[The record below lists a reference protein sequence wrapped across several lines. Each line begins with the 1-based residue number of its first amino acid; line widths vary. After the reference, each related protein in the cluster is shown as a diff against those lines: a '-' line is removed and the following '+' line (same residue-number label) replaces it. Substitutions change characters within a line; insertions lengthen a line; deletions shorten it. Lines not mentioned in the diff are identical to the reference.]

1 MIEVEYIR
9 VSKFYGDVL
18 GVMDVELRVE
28 PGVTGLLGP
37 NGAGKSTLIKMA
49 AGLLCPDQ
57 GDVRIEGASAWGN
70 PGLGFLLG
78 YVPAGDAL
86 PGFMSGLGFV
96 TRLLRFHGLDRRTAV
111 KTASS
116 ALERVG
122 LTTVSLRRL
131 GTYSQG
137 MRQRLKL
144 AQALAHDPPLLI
156 LDEPLTGLDPFGRRD
171 IMTLVRELGSQGRT
185 VLVSSHILHEV
196 EAMTDRV
203 ALMRHGRL
211 IAAGRISELRSALL
225 DNPYRIRV
233 RVPGAREL
241 GARLLAR
248 EEILSVRV
256 GSHDELIVETSVP
269 EAAAELLTSLAADE
283 NAAIQEIDVEDQDL
297 EAVFRY
303 AVDR

>member
-1 MIEVEYIR
+1 MAVHDVNFVASRGEV
-9 VSKFYGDVL
+9 V
-18 GVMDVELRVE
+18 
-28 PGVTGLLGP
+28 GLLGD

-49 AGLLCPDQ
+49 VGLLCPDQ
-57 GDVRIEGASAWGN
+57 GDVRVEGTSAWGN
-70 PGLGFLLG
+70 PRLGSLLG

-86 PGFMSGLGFV
+86 PEFMSGLKFL
-96 TRLLRFHGLDRRTAV
+96 TQLLRFHGHSRRIAV
-111 KTASS
+111 EAASA

-122 LTTVSLRRL
+122 LTAVSLRRL
-131 GTYSQG
+131 RTYSKG

-171 IMTLVRELGSQGRT
+171 IMALVRELGTQGRT

-196 EAMTDRV
+196 ESMTDRV
-203 ALMRHGRL
+203 ALLRHGRL
-211 IAAGRISELRSALL
+211 IGAGRIADLRSALL

-233 RVPGAREL
+233 RVPEARSF
-241 GARLLAR
+241 GTRLLAR

-256 GSHDELIVETSVP
+256 ASHDELIVETAVP
-269 EAAAELLTSLAADE
+269 ESAAALLTSLAAEDQV
-283 NAAIQEIDVEDQDL
+283 AIQEIDMEDQDL

-303 AVDR
+303 TVHR